1 MPPTVVFCTTCKGR
15 TNHIERTLP
24 KNLRDNPG
32 TKFVLVDYNSQDH
45 LSTYLA
51 EKHMEDMI
59 FGQLV
64 VYSYRGEHPFRMAHA
79 KNMAHRCGMLEGA
92 DILVN
97 LDADNYAGL
106 GFADYVAEQCTG
118 DSFLWARMVK
128 DGDGRLPK
136 GISGRIAVSRHA
148 FLNAG
153 GYDEKYETWSPD
165 DKDFT
170 ARLRRLGYEPRE
182 IDPRFLQAILHTNK
196 LRFREYRHAEETAL
210 CEESFHRDIFE
221 STATVVN
228 FGNIGCG
235 TVFRNFDFSTPIEL
249 KPVPTRI
256 FGIGMHKTGT
266 TSLHTALGILGF
278 DSAHW
283 KSARWAKR
291 IWQEMNNGGSSRT
304 LERSYALCDLPIPL
318 LYKELDAAYPGSKF
332 ILTVRDEAKWL
343 ASVRNHWDHAKNPF
357 RAKWN
362 DDPFTHKAH
371 KLLYGQKGFD
381 AELFLKRYRRHNDEV
396 WEYFKERPED
406 FQVLDMDVQD
416 SSILAGLDH
425 LKWNHLCRFL
435 DKPIPDV
442 PYPVAFKTG
451 GGA

>member
-1 MPPTVVFCTTCKGR
+1 MFCTTCKGR

-24 KNLRDNPG
+24 QNLKDNPG
-32 TKFVLVDYNSQDH
+32 AKFVLVDYASQDH

-51 EKHMEDMI
+51 QAHMEDMI
-59 FGQLV
+59 FGRLV

-79 KNMAHRCGMLEGA
+79 KNMAHRCAMLEGA

-97 LDADNYAGL
+97 LDADNYTGQ
-106 GFADYVAEQCTG
+106 GFADYVAERCAG
-118 DSFLWARMVK
+118 DTFLWAKMIK
-128 DGDGRLPK
+128 DGQGRLPK

-170 ARLRRLGYEPRE
+170 ARLARLGYQPHE
-182 IDPRFLQAILHTNK
+182 IAPRFLQAILHTNK

-210 CEESFHRDIFE
+210 CEDAFHKDIYE
-221 STATVVN
+221 STATVAN
-228 FGNIGCG
+228 FGNVGCG
-235 TVFRNFDFSTPIEL
+235 TVFRNFDLSRPIEL
-249 KPVPTRI
+249 KPLPTRI

-283 KSARWAKR
+283 KSARWARR
-291 IWQEMNNGGSSRT
+291 IWQEMCTWTANATVPASPT
-304 LERSYALCDLPIPL
+304 LEHHYALCDLPIPMM
-318 LYKELDAAYPGSKF
+318 YRELDTAYPGSKF
-332 ILTVRDEAKWL
+332 ILTVRDEAKWIE
-343 ASVRNHWDHAKNPF
+343 SVRNHWDHEKNPF

-362 DDPFTHKAH
+362 DDPFTHKVH

-381 AELFLKRYRRHNDEV
+381 AELFLNRYRRHNHEV
-396 WEYFKERPED
+396 QEYFESRPGD
-406 FQVLDMDVQD
+406 LVVLDMDVQE
-416 SSILAGLDH
+416 SSILAGADQ
-425 LKWNHLCRFL
+425 LKWSRLCRFL
-435 DKPIPDV
+435 DSPFPHV
-442 PYPVAFKTG
+442 PYPVAFKTEG
-451 GGA
+451 R